1 MQKYKL
7 TDAAVAKAELPTGSV
22 DTVLWDTD
30 VAGFGLRLRPI
41 GKSWILAYRP
51 IGTGRRA
58 HTKKMKL
65 ATVGA
70 VAKVADARRL
80 AQVALGRIAQGAD
93 PLAERAKE
101 KRRARARLCDLLDR
115 YERDLVRRGYVNR
128 KDVMSSL
135 RTKMARLLARDVQ
148 DITGRDLAAIIEALQ
163 AKKQSGA
170 AEGFRTHARAFF
182 TWCVVS
188 AKALSTNPLAGHRKE
203 RATRADRIAK
213 TEKGRALS
221 DVELVRVWRAADPA
235 TTFGRLIRFYVLT
248 GCRRGEGAGLTW
260 AMVDD
265 KAGVLDLPAVFVKQG
280 RGHKVPIVPQLHQLL
295 RCCIRDARSDLVF
308 PSIRTGGEI
317 SGWTTLMTGLTAAA
331 GVDFTL
337 HDLRRTFRT
346 GLSRLGI
353 DVDTAEL
360 ALGHARADL
369 EAIYNRDE
377 ALERLRDAFERWAA
391 RAAAMAGASE
401 PLKAAA

>member
-1 MQKYKL
+1 MQKFKL
-7 TDAAVAKAELPTGSV
+7 TDSAVIRAELPAGSTDMV
-22 DTVLWDTD
+22 IWDSD
-30 VAGFGLRLRPI
+30 VAGFGVRLRPI

-51 IGTGRRA
+51 SGAGRRA

-65 ATVGA
+65 ATVSA

-101 KRRARARLCDLLDR
+101 KRRGRARLCDLLDR

-135 RTKMARLLARDVQ
+135 RTKMARLLTRDVQ
-148 DITGRDLAAIIEALQ
+148 DITGRDLAAIMEALQ

-188 AKALSTNPLAGHRKE
+188 AKVLSTNPLAGHRKE

-213 TEKGRALS
+213 TEKGRALL
-221 DVELVRVWRAADPA
+221 DAELGRVWQAADPA
-235 TTFGRLIRFYVLT
+235 TTFGRLIRFYILT

-260 AMVDD
+260 AMVDER
-265 KAGVLDLPAVFVKQG
+265 AQVLDLPAVFVKQG
-280 RGHKVPIVPQLHQLL
+280 RGHKVPIAAQLRGLL
-295 RCCIRDARSDLVF
+295 GCCIRDARSDLVF
-308 PSIRTGGEI
+308 PSMRSGGEI
-317 SGWTTLMTGLTAAA
+317 SGWTKLMTGLRTKA

-360 ALGHARADL
+360 AIGHARADL

-377 ALERLRDAFERWAA
+377 ALDRLRDAFERWAA
-391 RAAAMAGASE
+391 RAE
-401 PLKAAA
+401 IFEAAAESH